1 MTTDVNNF
9 DPRFAV
15 TLAALRKAG
24 ACYEGYNKLV
34 RSIQGKAFSAEDADR
49 NSYIPFK
56 HDAEIPLLDILKSN
70 GLNDALWTL
79 RCISGADRDLRL
91 FAVWCARQVEHLM
104 EDQRSKDALNVAERF
119 ANGEATDEERAT
131 AQAAARNAAWA
142 TAQAAAWAAAW
153 DAAWDA
159 AGDAAWAAAW
169 DAAWAVARAT
179 ARNAA
184 WAAAWDAARN
194 AAWAVARAT
203 ARNAAWAAAWDAAW
217 DAALDAQKE
226 MFERMCLGTAP
237 WQQAKVAA

>member
-34 RSIQGKAFSAEDADR
+34 RSIQGKASSAEDADR
-49 NSYIPFK
+49 EAYIHFR

-70 GLNDALWTL
+70 GLDDALWTL

-119 ANGEATDEERAT
+119 ANGEATDEERA
-131 AQAAARNAAWA
+131 AAWDAAWAAARAAA
-142 TAQAAAWAAAW
+142 RAAAWAAAR
-153 DAAWDA
+153 AAARDA
-159 AGDAAWAAAW
+159 AGDAAW
-169 DAAWAVARAT
+169 D
-179 ARNAA
+179 AA
-184 WAAAWDAARN
+184 WAAA
-194 AAWAVARAT
+194 RA
-203 ARNAAWAAAWDAAW
+203 
-217 DAALDAQKE
+217 AALDAQKE